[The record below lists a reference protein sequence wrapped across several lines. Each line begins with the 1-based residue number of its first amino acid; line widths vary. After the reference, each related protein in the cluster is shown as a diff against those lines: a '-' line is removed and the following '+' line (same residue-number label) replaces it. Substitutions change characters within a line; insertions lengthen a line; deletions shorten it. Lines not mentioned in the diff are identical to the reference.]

1 MANGIAG
8 YAYADCRMLGRDA
21 GPFLPV
27 FSYLYDS
34 HARTQ
39 YSFALVVHLWRTPC
53 PFPGAAHLCNA
64 AARGGWFSTMG
75 RSHSVFDLCARTA
88 MVRELLASRLQE
100 NAPDSLWNGLIA
112 ELRSVFPGTLTYDMN
127 WITQLSQLPSWM
139 KNPLL
144 KMIGFS
150 EYIPLTDAPVPVDPR
165 QLSGLWKEK
174 VTGIIDGLSC

>member
-88 MVRELLASRLQE
+88 MVRELLASHQALCSDCSAGWRRAIRAGHRIRVAARKCARLVME
-100 NAPDSLWNGLIA
+100 RLDCGAAERLSRDAYLRYELDNATQSTSL
-112 ELRSVFPGTLTYDMN
+112 V
-127 WITQLSQLPSWM
+127 
-139 KNPLL
+139 
-144 KMIGFS
+144 
-150 EYIPLTDAPVPVDPR
+150 
-165 QLSGLWKEK
+165 
-174 VTGIIDGLSC
+174 